1 MKKSNKKEI
10 LQWAV
15 TIAIIAILWVTGWHK
30 PLIAKL
36 QQAVLST
43 GIVKPDI
50 SGAEEIPESTD
61 TDAHFYDEAGNR
73 VSLSEFRGKPVFLN
87 IWATWCPP
95 CRAEMP
101 GIQKLYS
108 EIGNDQAE
116 FIMLS
121 TDTDFAKALKFK
133 EENGYDFP
141 IYRLAASLPAALDTE
156 TLPTTYVFDKE
167 GRMHMAHKGMA
178 KYNSEEFKVFMRGL
192 F

>member
-1 MKKSNKKEI
+1 MKIDKKEV
-10 LQWAV
+10 LKWVATFAV
-15 TIAIIAILWVTGWHK
+15 IAILWITGWHK
-30 PLIAKL
+30 PVIAKL

-43 GIVKPDI
+43 GIIKPDI
-50 SGAEEIPESTD
+50 SGSESLPESTD
-61 TDAHFYDEAGNR
+61 TDAHFYDEEGNR
-73 VSLSEFRGKPVFLN
+73 VSLSDFRGKPVFLN

-101 GIQKLYS
+101 GIQKLYD
-108 EIGNDQAE
+108 EIGHDQAS

-121 TDTDFAKALKFK
+121 TDADFAKAIKFK
-133 EENGYDFP
+133 EDNGYDFP
-141 IYRLAASLPAALDTE
+141 IYRLAASLPPSLDTE

-167 GRMHMAHKGMA
+167 LRMHMAHRGMA

>member
-1 MKKSNKKEI
+1 MKKNKKEI
-10 LQWAV
+10 LKWVA
-15 TIAIIAILWVTGWHK
+15 TIAVIAVFYFTGWHR

-43 GIVKPDI
+43 GIIKPDI
-50 SGAEEIPESTD
+50 SGNEPISELAD
-61 TDAHFYDEAGNR
+61 TDAHFYDENGNR

-101 GIQKLYS
+101 GIQKLYT
-108 EIGNDQAE
+108 EIGGEKAS

-121 TDTDFAKALKFK
+121 TDADFAKAVKFK
-133 EENGYDFP
+133 KDNGYDFP
-141 IYRLAASLPAALDTE
+141 IYRLAASLPEELDTE
-156 TLPTTYVFDKE
+156 SLPTTYVFDKE
-167 GRMHMAHKGMA
+167 GRMHLSQKGMA
-178 KYNSEEFKVFMRGL
+178 KYDSEEFKVFMRGL